1 MKKSSIFLF
10 LVVMIGLSSLYIVDE
25 TEQVIVTQFGEPV
38 GETIE
43 EPGLYFKIPLI
54 QKANRFSDQ
63 ILEWDG
69 HPEQVPTL
77 DKTFIFVDTTA
88 RWRISDP
95 LLFFQSVTDERG
107 AQSRLDDVLDSVVRN
122 VITGFDLIET
132 VRSTDRS
139 DIATEDL
146 GADVQVA
153 PEFLIELKLGRDG
166 LENLILAQARPSVQH
181 FGIDLIDIRIKHL
194 NYVESVQ
201 KTVFSRMISE
211 RERIAEK
218 FKSEGEGEAA
228 KIKGDMEKE
237 LLAIQ
242 SEAYNTAEEIKGEA
256 DALAIQ
262 IYADAYEKNPE
273 FYRFWKLLSIYEQ
286 MTGENL
292 SLILTNEGAFY
303 ELLDSGK
310 VKKTSE

>member
-1 MKKSSIFLF
+1 
-10 LVVMIGLSSLYIVDE
+10 VMIGLSSLYIVDE

>member
-38 GETIE
+38 GETVE
-43 EPGLYFKIPLI
+43 KPGLYFKIPLI

-242 SEAYNTAEEIKGEA
+242 SEAYNTAEKIKGEA

-286 MTGENL
+286 MSGENL

>member
-1 MKKSSIFLF
+1 
-10 LVVMIGLSSLYIVDE
+10 MIGLSSLYIVDE

>member
-1 MKKSSIFLF
+1 MKKSLIFAYLIIATV
-10 LVVMIGLSSLYIVDE
+10 LASLYIVDE

-38 GETIE
+38 GEAIQ
-43 EPGLYFKIPLI
+43 EPGLYFKIPFI

-69 HPEQVPTL
+69 YPEQVPTL

-88 RWRISDP
+88 RWEISDP

-122 VITGFDLIET
+122 VITGLDLIET

-139 DIATEDL
+139 EEALKGLSE
-146 GADVQVA
+146 DVQVA

-166 LENLILAQARPSVQH
+166 LENLILAQAIPSVEN
-181 FGIDLIDIRIKHL
+181 FGINLIDIRIKHL
-194 NYVESVQ
+194 NYVESVE

-228 KIKGDMEKE
+228 KIRGDMEKE
-237 LLAIQ
+237 LLSIQ
-242 SEAYNTAEEIKGEA
+242 SEAYNTAEKIKGEA
-256 DALAIQ
+256 DALATQ
-262 IYADAYEKNPE
+262 IYAEAYEKNPD
-273 FYRFWKLLSIYEQ
+273 FYRFWKLLSIYEK
-286 MTGENL
+286 MSGENL

-310 VKKTSE
+310 VTKISE

>member
-38 GETIE
+38 GETVE
-43 EPGLYFKIPLI
+43 KPGLYFKIPLI

-139 DIATEDL
+139 EIATENL

-242 SEAYNTAEEIKGEA
+242 SEAYNTAEKIKGEA

-286 MTGENL
+286 MSGENL

-310 VKKTSE
+310 VKKISE

>member
-1 MKKSSIFLF
+1 MKKSLIFAYLIIATV
-10 LVVMIGLSSLYIVDE
+10 LASLYIVDE

-38 GETIE
+38 GKAIQ
-43 EPGLYFKIPLI
+43 EPGLYFKIPFI

-69 HPEQVPTL
+69 YPEQVPTL

-88 RWRISDP
+88 RWEISDP

-122 VITGFDLIET
+122 VITGLDLIET

-139 DIATEDL
+139 EEALKGLSE
-146 GADVQVA
+146 DVQVA

-166 LENLILAQARPSVQH
+166 LENLILAQAIPSVEN
-181 FGIDLIDIRIKHL
+181 FGINLIDIRIKHL
-194 NYVESVQ
+194 NYVESVE

-228 KIKGDMEKE
+228 KIRGDMEKE
-237 LLAIQ
+237 LLSIQ
-242 SEAYNTAEEIKGEA
+242 SEAYNTAEKIKGEA
-256 DALAIQ
+256 DALATQ
-262 IYADAYEKNPE
+262 IYAEAYEKNPD
-273 FYRFWKLLSIYEQ
+273 FYRFWKLLSIYEK
-286 MTGENL
+286 MSGENL

-310 VKKTSE
+310 VTKISE